1 MEIGNDISLYQNL
14 KITWYFVVSNDFF
27 NILVFIFAA
36 PSHDCN
42 EPILASNN
50 DGNILSKD
58 DGVEQITYKFN
69 YDSLF
74 PTIASEVSFFLF
86 VRISS

>member
-1 MEIGNDISLYQNL
+1 MGVCNDSL
-14 KITWYFVVSNDFF
+14 
-27 NILVFIFAA
+27 NIAVFIFAA

-42 EPILASNN
+42 EPILASNDDILSEN
-50 DGNILSKD
+50 DGVDK
-58 DGVEQITYKFN
+58 ITYKFN

-86 VRISS
+86 VRVAS

>member
-1 MEIGNDISLYQNL
+1 MGVCNDSINIS
-14 KITWYFVVSNDFF
+14 
-27 NILVFIFAA
+27 VFIFAA

-42 EPILASNN
+42 EPILASTE
-50 DGNILSKD
+50 NILSEN

-86 VRISS
+86 VRVSS

>member
-1 MEIGNDISLYQNL
+1 MGVCNDS
-14 KITWYFVVSNDFF
+14 FD
-27 NILVFIFAA
+27 ILVFIFAA

-42 EPILASNN
+42 EPILASN
-50 DGNILSKD
+50 DNILSEN

-86 VRISS
+86 VRVSSWKIFSLRYYPPEQS

>member
-1 MEIGNDISLYQNL
+1 MIYFLIYQNVR
-14 KITWYFVVSNDFF
+14 IRWYLGFCNDSF
-27 NILVFIFAA
+27 NVLVFIFAA

-42 EPILASNN
+42 EPILASNDN
-50 DGNILSKD
+50 NLSEN

-74 PTIASEVSFFLF
+74 PTIASEVSFFFL
-86 VRISS
+86 